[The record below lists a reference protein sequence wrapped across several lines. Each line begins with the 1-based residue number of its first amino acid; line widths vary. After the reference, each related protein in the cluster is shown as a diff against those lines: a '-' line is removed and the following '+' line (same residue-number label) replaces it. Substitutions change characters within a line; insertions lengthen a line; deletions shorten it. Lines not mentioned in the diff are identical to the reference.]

1 MFPVTPTLRPHLD
14 RPIRGLSAYD
24 EVMVEELK
32 MNGINV
38 QHILTTVRTDANSS
52 PSTRS
57 IAMKL
62 KFNNI
67 TEVDINILEVRID
80 ARVYYSGSIMN
91 PFLNKNRPS
100 KVMHSCGFTI
110 GDDATL
116 EEVLSSL
123 IDELEFRFKE
133 H

>member
-1 MFPVTPTLRPHLD
+1 MFPVTTTLRAHLNK
-14 RPIRGLSAYD
+14 PVRGLSAYD

-32 MNGINV
+32 MNGVDV
-38 QHILTTVRTDANSS
+38 QHILTTIRTDAKTS

-57 IAMKL
+57 VAMKL
-62 KFNNI
+62 KFNNV

-80 ARVYYSGSIMN
+80 SRVYYSGSIMN
-91 PFLNKNRPS
+91 PFLAKSRPS

-116 EEVLSSL
+116 EEVFSSL